1 MHMVLISHTHAL
13 GDELVRACVRVR
25 VCVEEASVLLRGL
38 EAFHSPV
45 RDRLGATHCYKY
57 EKV

>member
-13 GDELVRACVRVR
+13 GDELVRVCAC

-38 EAFHSPV
+38 EAFHSPA